1 MDVIIRI
8 KPGLGRILFL
18 LLLPLLTIVSQ
29 FFQIGPVRISWLIYL
44 IVGILVFFRL
54 PGIMNR
60 KVIFIMLLVIA
71 IYPMV
76 SYIWSISSQFEID
89 LYVSLI
95 TGVLFAIYIFLI
107 SEKDIKVFL
116 SGCFLSCVVFA
127 FWGLYEALTGHYLI
141 FKNEDFIYRLNPFGR
156 YYPGVAFPNTN
167 DLAQYLAMLLPIV
180 VMNEWD
186 KGGNTKKGFLIIT
199 VVCSAFVIYHC
210 YSHLGMIALAISFGF
225 IIIRWM
231 RKKMRKAAFWPVL
244 IGLIAAVVYFS
255 IKTGILELVYYNLMK
270 VETTNVHYTG
280 RADTYI
286 LLLRTAI
293 KHPLGGFGNAY
304 ATDTPHNFFL
314 YVMCDF
320 GIVGALAIAA
330 IIAYIIIKA
339 YLRRNVNNLYLGIF
353 ASMIAFPLTSCI
365 SSGNEQRKIVWIVL
379 GIGLRYALKKKD
391 NTMLDNFLF
400 PEIIGQRNNDYIK
413 GI

>member
-1 MDVIIRI
+1 MIIRI
-8 KPGLGRILFL
+8 KKDSISYLFT
-18 LLLPLLTIVSQ
+18 LLLPILTILSQ
-29 FFQIGPVRISWLIYL
+29 FFSMGPIRISWIIYL
-44 IVGILVFFRL
+44 IVGILVFFHL
-54 PGIMNR
+54 PGIMNH
-60 KVIFIMLLVIA
+60 KVILVMLLVITL
-71 IYPMV
+71 YPLLSFFV
-76 SYIWSISSQFEID
+76 SISSKFEID
-89 LYVSLI
+89 LYISLI
-95 TGVLFAIYIFLI
+95 TGALFATYIFLI
-107 SEKDIKVFL
+107 PEKDMKTFL
-116 SGCFLSCVVFA
+116 SGCFLSCIVFT

-156 YYPGVAFPNTN
+156 HYPGVAFPNTN

-180 VMNEWD
+180 VTNEWD
-186 KGGNTKKGFLIIT
+186 KGGCTKKGFLIIT

-231 RKKMRKAAFWPVL
+231 RKKMKKAAFWPVL
-244 IGLIAAVVYFS
+244 IGLIAVAVYFS
-255 IKTGILELVYYNLMK
+255 IRTGILDLVYNNLMK

-286 LLLRTAI
+286 MLLKTAI
-293 KHPLGGFGNAY
+293 THPLGGFGNAY

-320 GIVGALAIAA
+320 GIIGALAIAA
-330 IIAYIIIKA
+330 LIAYIILKA
-339 YLRRNVNNLYLGIF
+339 YLRRNVSNLYLGIF

-379 GIGLRYALKKKD
+379 GIGLRYAINKMED
-391 NTMLDNFLF
+391 NTMLDSFLF